1 MSAEQKIV
9 VNELLCFL
17 ANKVRSMTYDAVMK
31 LCMDF
36 YDEESVTAAKTVL
49 LDHVTVPDTDDK
61 KRKRIGPNKKT
72 NCMKDIMNIFLE
84 LTVEDVP
91 LFVANNLNNLPP
103 ISMDNFD
110 MSRIIHDMEA
120 MKIQLK
126 SLQEVQE
133 TSLAAHATLCHEAAR
148 AATRSPA
155 HSTGTPPSPMT
166 SRTPTGSPTRSS
178 LEDDTTDAEHEAGSE
193 HRRIDDDELNDE
205 DLMRL
210 ARIQGRL
217 PYERRPPA
225 TPRWPPYTAT
235 HGHHQ
240 EDPAQQMLHTN
251 NDNTRNNLGHAD
263 NPLMR
268 GNKPGQRINHRIT
281 DVRSDSHHQR
291 PPRDANPVI
300 TGTSTNC
307 TLRAAIP
314 RAKLQIARRDGLFI
328 SRLSSDT
335 RASDLMD
342 YIRREACL
350 NLRCDPLAT
359 RHNSYRSYYIHA
371 SPRHHALLL
380 KPGMWP
386 KDVIVKKFTTNGH
399 K

>member
-1 MSAEQKIV
+1 MKSLLLLQKLYFSI
-9 VNELLCFL
+9 
-17 ANKVRSMTYDAVMK
+17 
-31 LCMDF
+31 
-36 YDEESVTAAKTVL
+36 
-49 LDHVTVPDTDDK
+49 TVPDTDDK

-126 SLQEVQE
+126 TLQEVQE

-178 LEDDTTDAEHEAGSE
+178 LEDDTTDAEHEDGFE

-217 PYERRPPA
+217 PYERHPPA